1 MGGVVGED
9 VEGGLDT
16 GYAVG
21 DDEMGCFDGEL
32 LGSLDGLTVGEL
44 HVGRAV
50 GLFDGLDVGNAVGL
64 FDGLAVGEFNVIV
77 L

>member
-9 VEGGLDT
+9 V
-16 GYAVG
+16 YAVG

-50 GLFDGLDVGNAVGL
+50 GS
-64 FDGLAVGEFNVIV
+64 VGESNVIV